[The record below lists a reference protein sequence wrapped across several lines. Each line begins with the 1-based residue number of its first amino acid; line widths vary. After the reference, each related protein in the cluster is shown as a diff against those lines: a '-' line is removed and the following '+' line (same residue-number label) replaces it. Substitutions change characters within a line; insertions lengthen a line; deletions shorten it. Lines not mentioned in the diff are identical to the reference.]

1 MAKAPTE
8 MMREFVRSQNF
19 TSTDEVMTAMK
30 DMFKDILQEVME
42 CELADELGYEKSERT
57 SNDECGNKSKNYRNG
72 YSKKTVKT
80 QMGELE
86 IKVPRDRNGEYEPK
100 IISINIEWSFLKV
113 LHIITVIPFAT
124 LIYTGIKTATVSIA
138 FWTKRSGNI
147 TYMFYMVNDF
157 AKYPITIYNN
167 IVRNIITYIIP
178 FAFTAFYPAYYILS
192 GENPLFNIGM
202 TVLIAIVMMVVGVIV
217 WNRGIRSYES
227 AGS

>member
-1 MAKAPTE
+1 
-8 MMREFVRSQNF
+8 MMKEFVKSQNF

-42 CELADELGYEKSERT
+42 CELSDELGYEKSERT

-72 YSKKTVKT
+72 YSKKTIKT